1 MISNDTSKRE
11 HKDHIPDLI
20 ESFRQVSV
28 LDNPKTSKASVS
40 KSSLRYETPPAS
52 PRKYRRTRDLPSPI
66 KPASL
71 LLERNQCDIRI
82 QELDQEIQWE
92 KTWQKMVT
100 NKTRK
105 WKSKA
110 TAEFIMERN
119 DQNVPQE
126 RKQVLF
132 DDMEDLEDN
141 LRTLE
146 VKD

>member
-1 MISNDTSKRE
+1 
-11 HKDHIPDLI
+11 
-20 ESFRQVSV
+20 
-28 LDNPKTSKASVS
+28 
-40 KSSLRYETPPAS
+40 
-52 PRKYRRTRDLPSPI
+52 
-66 KPASL
+66 
-71 LLERNQCDIRI
+71 
-82 QELDQEIQWE
+82 
-92 KTWQKMVT
+92 MVT

-110 TAEFIMERN
+110 SAEFIMERN